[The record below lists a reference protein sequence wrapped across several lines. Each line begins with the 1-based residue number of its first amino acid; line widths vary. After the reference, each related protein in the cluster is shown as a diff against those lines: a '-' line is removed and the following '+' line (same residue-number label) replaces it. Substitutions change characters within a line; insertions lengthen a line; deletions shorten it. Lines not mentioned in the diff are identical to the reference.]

1 VTAELRI
8 HGGTLVDPASGVHA
22 RRDLLIRHG
31 RVAAVS
37 EPQGAGGTGAVGTG
51 AAGTGAVKDTIDA
64 TGCLVLPGL
73 IDMHVHLREPGYE
86 YKETVETGTRAAVAG
101 GFTAVAC
108 MANTDPVNDN
118 AAVTEYIRERAT
130 LANLARVYPIGA
142 VSKALQGEELAEI
155 GEMHRAGIVAVS
167 DDGMPIMNGGL
178 MRRALEYS
186 AMFGLA
192 VIVHEQ
198 DACIAAEGVMHEGA
212 VSLRLGLK
220 GIPAAAEEAMIARD
234 IALLART
241 GGRLHVAHLS
251 TAAAVELVRD
261 AKRRGLTVTA
271 EVTPHHFTLTD
282 AAVEGYNTNAKM
294 NPPLRTQHDVEAVRQ
309 GLADGTIEVIAT
321 DHAPHHRDEKEVE
334 FDQAANGI
342 VGLETALGLALR
354 MADEIHLPLDR
365 LVAAMSTNPA
375 RILGV
380 NGGRL
385 AVGDVADVTI
395 VDPARRW
402 TVDPSRFQS
411 KSRNTPF
418 GSLELQG
425 QAVVTM
431 VGGRVVWRAESAAE
445 TPTAVVR
452 A

>member
-8 HGGTLVDPASGVHA
+8 QGGTLIDPAGGIHG
-22 RRDLLIRHG
+22 RRDLLIRDG
-31 RVAAVS
+31 RIAAVT
-37 EPQGAGGTGAVGTG
+37 EPNGTANLKGA
-51 AAGTGAVKDTIDA
+51 IDA
-64 TGCLVLPGL
+64 NGCLVLPGL

-118 AAVTEYIRERAT
+118 AAVTEYIRERAA

-142 VSKALQGEELAEI
+142 VSKGLKGAELAEI

-167 DDGMPIMNGGL
+167 DDGMPIMDGGL

-186 AMFGLA
+186 VMFGLV

-198 DACIAAEGVMHEGA
+198 DACLAAEGVMNEGA
-212 VSLRLGLK
+212 VSLRLGLM

-241 GGRLHVAHLS
+241 GGRLHIAHLS
-251 TAAAVELVRD
+251 TAGAVDLVRD

-271 EVTPHHFTLTD
+271 EVTPHHFTLTE
-282 AAVEGYNTNAKM
+282 AAVDGYNTNAKM
-294 NPPLRTQHDVEAVRQ
+294 NPPLRTQVDVDAVRQ
-309 GLADGTIEVIAT
+309 GLADGTIDVIAT

-342 VGLETALGLALR
+342 VGLETALPLALR
-354 MADEIHLPLDR
+354 MAHEIQLPLDR

-380 NGGRL
+380 SGGHL
-385 AVGDVADVTI
+385 AVGDVADVSI
-395 VDPARRW
+395 VDPARRCS
-402 TVDPSRFQS
+402 VDPAHFQS

-418 GSLELQG
+418 GGMELHG
-425 QAVVTM
+425 QAVVTI
-431 VGGRVVWRAESAAE
+431 VGGRVVWRAENAAE
-445 TPTAVVR
+445 KRTAAVR

>member
-1 VTAELRI
+1 MSGPLYIR
-8 HGGTLVDPASGVHA
+8 GGTLIDPPSGIGA
-22 RRDLLIRHG
+22 RRDLTITDG
-31 RVAAVS
+31 RIAAVC
-37 EPQGAGGTGAVGTG
+37 EPAGANAKEP
-51 AAGTGAVKDTIDA
+51 AIDA
-64 TGCLVLPGL
+64 RDCLVVPGL

-108 MANTDPVNDN
+108 MANTNPVNDN
-118 AAVTEYIRERAT
+118 AAVTEYIRERAVA
-130 LANLARVYPIGA
+130 ANLARVYPIGA

-155 GEMHRAGIVAVS
+155 GEMHRAGIVGVS

-186 AMFGLA
+186 AMFGLP

-198 DACIAAEGVMHEGA
+198 DTCIAAEGVMHEGA
-212 VSLRLGLK
+212 VSLRLGLR

-241 GGRLHVAHLS
+241 GGRLHIAHLS
-251 TAAAVELVRD
+251 TAGAVDLVRD
-261 AKRRGLTVTA
+261 AKRRGLAVTA

-294 NPPLRTQHDVEAVRQ
+294 NPPLRTQHDVDAVRQ
-309 GLADGTIEVIAT
+309 GLADGTIDVIAT
-321 DHAPHHRDEKEVE
+321 DHAPHHRDEKDVE

-342 VGLETALGLALR
+342 VGLETALPLALR
-354 MADEIHLPLDR
+354 MAEEIHLPVER
-365 LVAAMSTNPA
+365 LIAAMSTNPA

-380 NGGRL
+380 SGGRL
-385 AVGDVADVTI
+385 AVGDVADIAI
-395 VDPARRW
+395 VDPTRRW
-402 TVDPSRFQS
+402 VVDPAHLQS

-418 GSLELQG
+418 GGMELRG
-425 QAVVTM
+425 GAVMTI
-431 VGGRVVWRAESAAE
+431 VGGRVVWPSSDAAE
-445 TPTAVVR
+445 PR
-452 A
+452 AARVSA